1 MMTGLLEPSGGAVF
15 LHQKNMA
22 DRSQAIEVYR
32 NLGLCSQ
39 FDIYLPDL
47 SVRQHLVMFAALHG
61 VAWESIDGVVFNL
74 AKFVCL
80 ENVLEKKVGELSGG
94 MKRRMSLALALIG

>member
-1 MMTGLLEPSGGAVF
+1 
-15 LHQKNMA
+15 
-22 DRSQAIEVYR
+22 
-32 NLGLCSQ
+32 
-39 FDIYLPDL
+39 
-47 SVRQHLVMFAALHG
+47 MFAALHG
-61 VAWESIDGVVFNL
+61 VAWESIDGVVYNL